1 MVDLTERM
9 IRAARLDAGLYEE
22 VEHDKGALGQATA
35 VVVISSIAAGIGT
48 APTSGFSGII
58 TGTVIALV
66 GWYIWALLIYF
77 IGTKVLAGPDTQAD
91 FREVLRT
98 IGFSAS
104 PGILRVLGLIPGLT
118 GFIFVFTGIWMLVAM
133 VVAVKRALDFRYT
146 GWAVAVCVLAWWIQ
160 VLLAAVAFYFIAGE
174 LLPT

>member
-22 VEHDKGALGQATA
+22 IEHDKGALGQATA

-48 APTSGFSGII
+48 APTSGASGII

-77 IGTKVLAGPDTQAD
+77 IGTKLLAGPDTSAD
-91 FREVLRT
+91 LGEVLRT

-104 PGILRVLGLIPGLT
+104 PGILRVLGLIPGLR
-118 GFIFVFTGIWMLVAM
+118 GLIFVITAVWMLVAM

-146 GWAVAVCVLAWWIQ
+146 RWAVAVCLIAWWIQ
-160 VLLAAVAFYFIAGE
+160 VLVAAVAFYFIAGAFF
-174 LLPT
+174 PA